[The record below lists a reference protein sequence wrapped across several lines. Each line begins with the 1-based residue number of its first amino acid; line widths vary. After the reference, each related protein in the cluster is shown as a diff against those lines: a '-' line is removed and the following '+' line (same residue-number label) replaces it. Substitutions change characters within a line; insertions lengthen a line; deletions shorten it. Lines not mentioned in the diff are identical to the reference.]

1 MAVLIT
7 SADGEAKLFGASNLY
22 VALTGGPMQNRW
34 RLVISTVAVVA
45 LVNLVPAAGQSPRS
59 AAKNIDAAWTPPRT
73 PDGQPDING
82 IWTNYDATPFE
93 APDPEDAA
101 RLTALRQW
109 FPPNDPTGARDFG
122 AADGPGSAP
131 RNARRKAMVVDPES
145 GRVPVRPEAAAKKDE
160 ALAHL
165 TDSWEN
171 HTPWERC
178 ITRGVP
184 GGIFPGLYGAG
195 YHIVQAPG
203 VVVIRYEMIHEARI
217 IPVDGRPHLPSS
229 IRLWNGDSRGHWE
242 GNTLVVDITNYN
254 DKSSIATNIA
264 SQAMRGIGQSE
275 QLHVVERF
283 TIVDANTINYEV
295 TIDDPKIYTRPWK
308 IAMPIHRDPQ
318 YQIFEYACHEGN
330 YGLPNTLSGARAQDK
345 AAAAAVQPK

>member
-1 MAVLIT
+1 M
-7 SADGEAKLFGASNLY
+7 K
-22 VALTGGPMQNRW
+22 NRC
-34 RLVISTVAVVA
+34 LVVISTASLIAFVS
-45 LVNLVPAAGQSPRS
+45 LVPAAGQSGPAAGKKTDTARS
-59 AAKNIDAAWTPPRT
+59 PLRT
-73 PDGQPDING
+73 ADGHPDING
-82 IWTNYDATPFE
+82 IWTNYDLTPFE
-93 APDPEDAA
+93 APDAEDAA

-109 FPPNDPTGARDFG
+109 FPPNDQTGARDFG
-122 AADGPGSAP
+122 ASDGPGSAP
-131 RNARRKAMVVDPES
+131 RNARRKAMVVEPES
-145 GRVPVRPEAAAKKDE
+145 GRVPVRPEAAAKKDY

-184 GGIFPGLYGAG
+184 AGIFPGLYGAG
-195 YHIVQAPG
+195 YEIIQAPG

-283 TIVDANTINYEV
+283 TVVDANTINYEA
-295 TIDDPKIYTRPWK
+295 TIDDPKTYARPWK
-308 IAMPIHRDPQ
+308 VAMPLNRDPT
-318 YQIFEYACHEGN
+318 YQMFEYACHEGN
-330 YGLPNTLSGARAQDK
+330 YGLPNTLSGARAHDK
-345 AAAAAVQPK
+345 AAAAAATAK

>member
-1 MAVLIT
+1 M
-7 SADGEAKLFGASNLY
+7 K
-22 VALTGGPMQNRW
+22 NRFL
-34 RLVISTVAVVA
+34 LVISTVSLIASA
-45 LVNLVPAAGQSPRS
+45 NLVPVAGQSRP
-59 AAKNIDAAWTPPRT
+59 AAIKSVDTAWSPPRT
-73 PDGQPDING
+73 ADGQPDING
-82 IWTNYDATPFE
+82 TWTNYDATPFE
-93 APDPEDAA
+93 APDPEDTA
-101 RLTALRQW
+101 RLAALRQW
-109 FPPNDPTGARDFG
+109 FPPGDRTGARDFG

-131 RNARRKAMVVDPES
+131 RNARRKALVVDPDS
-145 GRVPVRPEAAAKKDE
+145 GRVPVRPEAAAKKDD

-184 GGIFPGLYGAG
+184 AGIFPGLYGAG
-195 YHIVQAPG
+195 YEIVQGPG

-217 IPVDGRPHLPSS
+217 IPVDGRPHLPPS
-229 IRLWNGDSRGHWE
+229 IRLWNGDSRGRWE

-283 TIVDANTINYEV
+283 TIVDANTINYEA
-295 TIDDPKIYTRPWK
+295 TIDDPKTYTRPWK
-308 IAMPIHRDPQ
+308 IAMPINRDPT
-318 YQIFEYACHEGN
+318 YQMFEYACHEGN
-330 YGLPNTLSGARAQDK
+330 YGLPNTLSGARAQEK
-345 AAAAAVQPK
+345 AAAAVARPK

>member
-1 MAVLIT
+1 M
-7 SADGEAKLFGASNLY
+7 K
-22 VALTGGPMQNRW
+22 NRIL
-34 RLVISTVAVVA
+34 LVISTVSLIAS
-45 LVNLVPAAGQSPRS
+45 VNLVPAGGQSLPT
-59 AAKNIDAAWTPPRT
+59 ALKTVDTAWSPLRT
-73 PDGQPDING
+73 ADGQPDING
-82 IWTNYDATPFE
+82 TWTNYDATPFE

-101 RLTALRQW
+101 RLAALRHW
-109 FPPNDPTGARDFG
+109 FPPGDQTGARDLSG
-122 AADGPGSAP
+122 ADGPGSAS

-145 GRVPVRPEAAAKKDE
+145 GRVPVRPEAAAKKDY

-184 GGIFPGLYGAG
+184 AGIFPGLYGAG
-195 YHIVQAPG
+195 YEIVQGPG
-203 VVVIRYEMIHEARI
+203 VVAIRYEMIHEARI
-217 IPVDGRPHLPSS
+217 IPVDGRPHLPPS

-242 GNTLVVDITNYN
+242 GKTLVVDITNYN

-283 TIVDANTINYEV
+283 TIVDANTINYEA
-295 TIDDPKIYTRPWK
+295 TIDDPRTYTRPWK
-308 IAMPIHRDPQ
+308 VAMPINRDPK

-345 AAAAAVQPK
+345 AAAAAAQPK